1 MTELSIIL
9 TSAALGAVGGM
20 ARGLVGL
27 FKALAVKM
35 KIRFWYWFLTICVSA
50 IIGIMTGII
59 FGFDYRLSIL
69 AGYAGLDVLEGIYKS
84 FAVQKI
90 YSPPSRK

>member
-1 MTELSIIL
+1 MEEISSVLV
-9 TSAALGAVGGM
+9 SAGLGAVGGL

-35 KIRFWYWFLTICVSA
+35 KIRFGYWALTVIVSA

-84 FAVQKI
+84 FAVQKV
-90 YSPPSRK
+90 YVKK

>member
-1 MTELSIIL
+1 MEEISSVLV
-9 TSAALGAVGGM
+9 SAGLGAVGGL

-35 KIRFWYWFLTICVSA
+35 KIRFGYWALTVIVSA
-50 IIGIMTGII
+50 IMGIMTGII

-84 FAVQKI
+84 FAVQKV
-90 YSPPSRK
+90 YVKK